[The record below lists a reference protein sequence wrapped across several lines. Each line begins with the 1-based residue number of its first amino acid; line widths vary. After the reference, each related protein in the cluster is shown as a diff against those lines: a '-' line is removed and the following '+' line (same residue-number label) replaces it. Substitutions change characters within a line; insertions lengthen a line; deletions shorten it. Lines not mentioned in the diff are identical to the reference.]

1 MLAAARP
8 ACRLAVRNHVSE
20 MIEEIQE
27 SEPFAPFSRWLA
39 LADKSEE
46 LAETMTI
53 ATATPSGVPSV
64 RAVLLKGVDA
74 RGFVFYTNLES
85 RKSGELFVNPHAA
98 LCFHWKSLKRQVRA
112 EGIVEQVTEDEAD
125 AYFAS
130 RPRGSQVA
138 AWSSDQSRVLESREQ
153 LEKRVDMFTRRFADR
168 SAILRPNF
176 WSGFRVVPDRVEFWQ
191 DQPSRLHD
199 RLVFVRDDETW
210 RRERLFP

>member
-1 MLAAARP
+1 
-8 ACRLAVRNHVSE
+8 
-20 MIEEIQE
+20 MIEDIADI
-27 SEPFAPFSRWLA
+27 EPFAPFERWFSLA
-39 LADKSEE
+39 TQSEE
-46 LAETMTI
+46 LAETMTL
-53 ATATPSGVPSV
+53 ATATPTGIPSL

-85 RKSGELFVNPHAA
+85 RKAGELFVNPHAA

-112 EGIVEQVTEDEAD
+112 EGLAEQVTEDEAD

-130 RPRGSQVA
+130 RARGSQIA
-138 AWSSDQSRVLESREQ
+138 AWSSDQSRLLDSREQ
-153 LEKRVDMFTRRFADR
+153 LERRVEMFTRRFADR

-176 WSGFRVVPDRVEFWQ
+176 WSGFRLVPSRVEFWQ

-199 RLVFVRDDETW
+199 RLVFARDGGAW

>member
-1 MLAAARP
+1 MT
-8 ACRLAVRNHVSE
+8 
-20 MIEEIQE
+20 IEDISD
-27 SEPFAPFSRWLA
+27 SEPFAPFARWLA
-39 LADKSEE
+39 LAEKSEE
-46 LAETMTI
+46 LAETMTL
-53 ATATPSGVPSV
+53 ATATPAGAPSL
-64 RAVLLKGVDA
+64 RAVLLKAVDA

-98 LCFHWKSLKRQVRA
+98 ICFHWKSLKRQVRA
-112 EGIVEQVTEDEAD
+112 EGFAEQVSEDEAD

-130 RPRGSQVA
+130 RPRGSQIA
-138 AWSSDQSRVLESREQ
+138 AWSSDQSRALESREQ

-176 WSGFRVVPDRVEFWQ
+176 WSGFRLVPSRVEFWQ

-199 RLVFVRDDETW
+199 RLVFVRDGDAW

>member
-1 MLAAARP
+1 
-8 ACRLAVRNHVSE
+8 
-20 MIEEIQE
+20 MIEDIQDC
-27 SEPFAPFSRWLA
+27 EPFAPFQRWLS
-39 LADKSEE
+39 LAEKSEE
-46 LAETMTI
+46 LAETMTL
-53 ATATPSGVPSV
+53 ATATLAGVPSV
-64 RAVLLKGVDA
+64 RAVLLKAVDA
-74 RGFVFYTNLES
+74 RGFVFYSNLES

-112 EGIVEQVTEDEAD
+112 EGVAEQVSEDEAD

-130 RPRGSQVA
+130 RPRGSQIA
-138 AWSSDQSRVLESREQ
+138 AWSSDQSRPLENREQ

-176 WSGFRVVPDRVEFWQ
+176 WSGFRLVPGRVEFWQ

-199 RLVFVRDDETW
+199 RLVFIRDGAGW

>member
-1 MLAAARP
+1 
-8 ACRLAVRNHVSE
+8 
-20 MIEEIQE
+20 MIEDIPE
-27 SEPFAPFSRWLA
+27 SEPFAPFKRWLS
-39 LADKSEE
+39 LAEKSEE
-46 LAETMTI
+46 LAETMTL
-53 ATATPSGVPSV
+53 ATATPAGVPSV
-64 RAVLLKGVDA
+64 RAVLLKDVDT

-85 RKSGELFVNPHAA
+85 RKSGELFINPHAA

-112 EGIVEQVTEDEAD
+112 EGAAEQVSEDEAD

-130 RPRGSQVA
+130 RPRGSQIA
-138 AWSSDQSRVLESREQ
+138 AWSSDQSRPLENREQ

-176 WSGFRVVPDRVEFWQ
+176 WSGFRLVPSRVEFWQ

-199 RLVFVRDDETW
+199 RLVFIRDSAGW

>member
-1 MLAAARP
+1 MEDIAD
-8 ACRLAVRNHVSE
+8 
-20 MIEEIQE
+20 
-27 SEPFAPFSRWLA
+27 SEPFAPFQRWLS
-39 LADKSEE
+39 LAEKSEE
-46 LAETMTI
+46 LAETMTL
-53 ATATPSGVPSV
+53 ATATPSGVPSL

-98 LCFHWKSLKRQVRA
+98 ICFHWKSLKRQLRA
-112 EGIVEQVTEDEAD
+112 EGIAEQVSEDEAD

-130 RPRGSQVA
+130 RPRGSQIA
-138 AWSSDQSRVLESREQ
+138 AWSSDQSRSLESREQ
-153 LEKRVDMFTRRFADR
+153 LEKRVDMFSRRFADR

-176 WSGFRVVPDRVEFWQ
+176 WSGFRLVPNRIEFWQ

-199 RLVFVRDDETW
+199 RQVFIRDGGGW